1 MSANM
6 GSFDRI
12 ARVVIGLALIAYAI
26 PLGFTQTG
34 WNWVGWIGV
43 VPLMTAA
50 FGFCPL
56 YALLGVSTCPAKR
69 AT

>member
-12 ARVVIGLALIAYAI
+12 ARVIVGLVLIAYAI
-26 PLGFTQTG
+26 PLGFAPTG

-43 VPLMTAA
+43 VPLLTAA